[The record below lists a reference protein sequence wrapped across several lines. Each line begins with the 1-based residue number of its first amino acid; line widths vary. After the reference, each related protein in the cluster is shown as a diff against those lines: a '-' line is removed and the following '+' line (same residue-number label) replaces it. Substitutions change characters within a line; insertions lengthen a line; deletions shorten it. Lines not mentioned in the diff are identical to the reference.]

1 MSQTLTRNAR
11 PKTLDPQK
19 KLQVVF
25 SIGQLEK
32 ALEENNDKLEPDEVR
47 CLIDEEKQRI
57 QEIINQIR
65 TKEKSGQKQTLGG
78 ESSTHK
84 DKDSS
89 SNANLHAGSATSS
102 GGNSGAGGLGGSS
115 GGSASGAAAS
125 SILVP
130 PVEVCPLNVPRLVPF
145 QRPDHYIRFPVHK
158 EFVSGIRLEDG
169 TVVHYNMVKAD
180 EEFLQGLSEH
190 LRAGVSESDFIKM
203 IDFMEKST
211 GRGSE
216 ISFDEALQLCRD
228 KGLSSVRSQQALLIY
243 RYWRMRRHKLG
254 KPLLRQFWPI
264 TSPHDSSPYAC
275 FRPRVKEKMTLRR
288 PRRNNKETLEK
299 LEKLLDDFRKV
310 EKSFRKLR
318 QRDEKKLLLAELDTC
333 IFDQRRHEVTD
344 PFYRCPIWDRLRNYK
359 LQKRQQK
366 KEMRGGGLSQF
377 GIGPGAGPGFSQ
389 ALGGAGAIGVSS
401 QLLFQGG
408 GLSTGGPLSPV
419 DLSTFV
425 KKLSS
430 DIGSLDMLLKY
441 SWESETSLLSYYYG
455 SLQLSSSIFNS
466 FRVSS
471 GRQSLT
477 EAIKSGEGAEEP
489 FVTASGDGQGEVA
502 LSPTSG
508 GHSFS
513 VLEPERPL
521 EEYSRQVQEHRA
533 QPGTLPAF
541 CRIALPNY
549 IQSIYKNGVDLAR
562 LEPLQSLRTPC
573 RPHRLVRRR
582 GRGGRIW
589 FDRHLLLQDN
599 FEPLFT
605 DPDKLDLASNCGGS
619 NQFMVSSYFRKTASM
634 CDLID
639 ELCTEGNFDSFGN
652 SNNGNNPQGISVSIS
667 SNSGSVGI
675 HHHHH
680 HSHGSM
686 NSDFPKS
693 ASRLSGSVGNPSSG
707 HGGGGASVSVS
718 TNPAMGVNSINP
730 AAGGTSAGNPNNRP
744 VPRSMPYSDAEMAY

>member
-11 PKTLDPQK
+11 PRTLDPQK

-25 SIGQLEK
+25 SLSQLEK

-47 CLIDEEKQRI
+47 SLIDEEKQRL

-65 TKEKSGQKQTLGG
+65 TKEKSGQKQTPGA
-78 ESSTHK
+78 ESSSTHK
-84 DKDSS
+84 DKDGST
-89 SNANLHAGSATSS
+89 ANSHAGSATSS

-190 LRAGVSESDFIKM
+190 LRTGVSESDFIKM
-203 IDFMEKST
+203 IDCMEKST

-228 KGLSSVRSQQALLIY
+228 KGLSSVRNQQALLIY

-366 KEMRGGGLSQF
+366 KEMRGGYLPQF
-377 GIGPGAGPGFSQ
+377 AVGPGAGPGFSQ
-389 ALGGAGAIGVSS
+389 ASGGGAGALGSS
-401 QLLFQGG
+401 SPQLFQSG
-408 GLSTGGPLSPV
+408 
-419 DLSTFV
+419 DLGMFV

-430 DIGSLDMLLKY
+430 EIGNLDMLLKY
-441 SWESETSLLSYYYG
+441 SWESEASLLSYYYYG
-455 SLQLSSSIFNS
+455 SLQLSPSIFGS
-466 FRVSS
+466 IRAGS
-471 GRQSLT
+471 GRQGLV
-477 EAIKSGEGAEEP
+477 EAIKNAEGSEEP
-489 FVTASGDGQGEVA
+489 LAAAGQGESA
-502 LSPTSG
+502 SSQTSG
-508 GHSFS
+508 AHSS
-513 VLEPERPL
+513 AALESGRQL
-521 EEYSRQVQEHRA
+521 EECGRQGQEHHHT
-533 QPGTLPAF
+533 QPGVSPAF

-573 RPHRLVRRR
+573 SPHRLVRRR

-589 FDRHLLLQDN
+589 FDRHPLLQDN
-599 FEPLFT
+599 FEPQFT

-619 NQFMVSSYFRKTASM
+619 NQFMISSYFRKTASM

-652 SNNGNNPQGISVSIS
+652 SNNGNNSQGISVSIS
-667 SNSGSVGI
+667 SNSGNVGA
-675 HHHHH
+675 H
-680 HSHGSM
+680 HSHSSM
-686 NSDFPKS
+686 NNDLPKPTN
-693 ASRLSGSVGNPSSG
+693 RLSGSMDNHPGSG
-707 HGGGGASVSVS
+707 HGGGGAASVSANPAIGANN
-718 TNPAMGVNSINP
+718 TNPA
-730 AAGGTSAGNPNNRP
+730 AATASTGNPNSNNRP
-744 VPRSMPYSDAEMAY
+744 IPRGMPYSDAEMAY